1 MTHSSN
7 KSDAGGTP
15 RALDKIA
22 RTLALVGG
30 FAVVGVALLT
40 LASVI
45 GRYAFSKPITGDYEL
60 VEYGISFA
68 VFCFLGFTHL
78 TDGHLIAEFF
88 SSRMS
93 KRKLELI
100 DVFQNIILLA
110 ILLVLIWRVA
120 LGGIDKFETSE
131 ESMLLQMKVWWLHLI
146 GVIGLL
152 IFAWASFTKIISGLR
167 K

>member
-1 MTHSSN
+1 MMHSSD
-7 KSDAGGTP
+7 KTDAGAP
-15 RALDKIA
+15 PSALDKIA
-22 RTLALVGG
+22 RKLALVGG
-30 FAVVGVALLT
+30 FAVVGVAVLT

-78 TDGHLIAEFF
+78 TNGHLIAEFF
-88 SSRMS
+88 SSKMS
-93 KRKLELI
+93 KRKLALI
-100 DVFQNIILLA
+100 DVFQNIILLI
-110 ILLVLIWRVA
+110 ILVILIWRVA
-120 LGGIDKFETSE
+120 LGGIDKFEIGE

-152 IFAWASFTKIISGLR
+152 IFAWASLTKINSGL
-167 K
+167 KK